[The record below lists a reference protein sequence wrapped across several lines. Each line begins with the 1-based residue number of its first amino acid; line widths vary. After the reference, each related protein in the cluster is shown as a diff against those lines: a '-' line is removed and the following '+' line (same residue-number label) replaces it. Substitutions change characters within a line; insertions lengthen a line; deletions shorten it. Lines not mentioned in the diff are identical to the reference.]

1 MWITFL
7 KKIWMVRKPAISL
20 WNKKQIVMSVL
31 ELALIFVVSYAFFK
45 PVRTA
50 VRLLFTPLKNK

>member
-20 WNKKQIVMSVL
+20 WYKFKCGDRPKSEQKQL
-31 ELALIFVVSYAFFK
+31 
-45 PVRTA
+45 
-50 VRLLFTPLKNK
+50 